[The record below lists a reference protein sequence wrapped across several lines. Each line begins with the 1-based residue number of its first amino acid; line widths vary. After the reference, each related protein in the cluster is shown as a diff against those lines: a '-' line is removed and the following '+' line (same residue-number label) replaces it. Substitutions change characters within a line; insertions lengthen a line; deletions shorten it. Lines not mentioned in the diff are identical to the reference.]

1 MGWTVHSQTVTITE
15 AEASLFEP
23 FGHGNICPWSA
34 GEMKS
39 RFDGL
44 DEAVSAAAETDTIFH
59 DRIFDCCFD
68 DGKVLALV
76 FSYNGENGYWA
87 LNVAMLSDEHEILH
101 EADHIVRDGDGKPLY
116 GLFSRSHDGLLG
128 SYNFLD
134 GNDMYQVEIEV
145 GFCNGWHVPAAAKPH
160 RLSFSIPVTVE
171 YDVCCGGEDEAREV
185 ALSRARDM
193 EDHLSD
199 FLHRFN
205 LAGFD
210 VGDAREVET
219 ARHPS

>member
-23 FGHGNICPWSA
+23 FGHGSICPWSA
-34 GEMKS
+34 EEMKG

-44 DEAVSAAAETDTIFH
+44 DEAVSGEAETDYMFH
-59 DRIFDCCFD
+59 DRIFDIKFD
-68 DGKVLALV
+68 DGKVLALI
-76 FSYNGENGYWA
+76 FTYNDENGYWSF
-87 LNVAMLSDEHEILH
+87 NMAMLSDEHGILH
-101 EADHIVRDGDGKPLY
+101 EAAHIVRDGDGKPLY

-128 SYNFLD
+128 SYDFLD
-134 GNDMYQVEIEV
+134 GNDKYQVEIDV
-145 GFCNGWHVPAAAKPH
+145 GFCNGWHVPAVAKRR

-185 ALSRARDM
+185 ALSKARDM
-193 EDHLSD
+193 EDRLSD
-199 FLHRFN
+199 FLYGFN

>member
-23 FGHGNICPWSA
+23 FGHGNMCPWGV

-39 RFDGL
+39 RFDDL
-44 DEAVSAAAETDTIFH
+44 CKVASREAETDDMFH
-59 DRIFDCCFD
+59 DRIFECEFD
-68 DGKVLALV
+68 NGKVLALI
-76 FSYNGENGYWA
+76 FTYNDENGYWSF
-87 LNVAMLSDEHEILH
+87 NMAMLSDEHGILR
-101 EADHIVRDGDGKPLY
+101 EADYIVRDGDGKPLY

-128 SYNFLD
+128 SYRFLD
-134 GNDMYQVEIEV
+134 GNDKYEVEIEV
-145 GFCNGWHVPAAAKPH
+145 GFRNGWHVPAVARSH
-160 RLSFSIPVTVE
+160 RLSFTIPVTVE
-171 YDVCCGGEDEAREV
+171 YDVCCADEAEAREV
-185 ALSRARDM
+185 ALSKARDM

-219 ARHPS
+219 ACHPS